1 MSCISPL
8 CISLHYSRLDS
19 HWCASSKTIR
29 QLLALASA
37 LLALASL
44 TRDPKSF
51 FAFSDLGFCLS
62 VKYRHGANNHANWW
76 PLAPPLDHQV
86 LQQRFVP
93 QWHLLLAHGSMALGF
108 GTDPVTKV
116 HVTMSPGFHSIH
128 FVGTAK
134 QLKRLSENSNDLECW
149 LGTPMVAC
157 RSSCVLLVRR
167 PLRKRRTSSQ
177 APGVI
182 HGAINSV
189 SSQHRTSCLVHGGRS
204 TFGSTRPHCKEA
216 IQYGFLSACA
226 EKVWLGRYIAIGVAF
241 CDAVLFGMFG

>member
-19 HWCASSKTIR
+19 HWCASSKTIS

-44 TRDPKSF
+44 IVTLNRFLPF
-51 FAFSDLGFCLS
+51 LIWVFACQWNIDMVQTTMPTGGLWPRLSTIRSCSSALCLNGIFC
-62 VKYRHGANNHANWW
+62 W
-76 PLAPPLDHQV
+76 PMD
-86 LQQRFVP
+86 
-93 QWHLLLAHGSMALGF
+93 QWHLALALILWQ
-108 GTDPVTKV
+108 KC
-116 HVTMSPGFHSIH
+116 MSPGFHSIH

-216 IQYGFLSACA
+216 IPYGFLSACA